1 MRVYGLAF
9 CAQHGENAKLGALLE
24 AYHEAGYFFDRFRN
38 PHTPDLNEIV
48 ERELLAA
55 VDRMRSEGPSDE
67 DYYRALRRAYPN
79 PPEKVRAGVLR
90 WEEDTDHM
98 REVPP
103 SEYLLDTL
111 MTMHKL
117 LRLAFKDGEC
127 WMVEVLELERQSVAA
142 QCAYALRDRS
152 GTRPGR
158 AIVQALR
165 NFGRG
170 SYSWCGPRPLVLVG
184 F

>member
-1 MRVYGLAF
+1 MCGVGLRT
-9 CAQHGENAKLGALLE
+9 GVT
-24 AYHEAGYFFDRFRN
+24 FDR
-38 PHTPDLNEIV
+38 P
-48 ERELLAA
+48 AA
-55 VDRMRSEGPSDE
+55 LSSHGF
-67 DYYRALRRAYPN
+67 Y
-79 PPEKVRAGVLR
+79 AGVLR

-152 GTRPGR
+152 GTRPAG
-158 AIVQALR
+158 
-165 NFGRG
+165 
-170 SYSWCGPRPLVLVG
+170 
-184 F
+184 